1 MDIQDLRNQINE
13 LDAQLVPL
21 FLKRMGM
28 SLEVAKYKQANQ
40 MPVLDRTRERE
51 LLKKVSSMTDDADL
65 SLYTRL
71 LYAEIMGLSRSYQHK
86 YLDAAGTALTEK
98 LQTAI
103 EASAKSD
110 LPETAVVACQG
121 VEGAY
126 SSLACE
132 RLFKQPDIMFFRN
145 FEGVF
150 AAVQQ
155 GLCQYGILPIENSTA
170 GSVNHVYDLMNQYNF
185 YIVRSL
191 RLKIDHSL
199 LAKKGVQLSE
209 IKEIFSHEQ
218 AINQCSVFLNSLPG
232 VKVTVCENTAA
243 AAKRVSESDRRDI
256 AAISSRDCMELY
268 GLSALS
274 DGIQNSGNNYTR
286 FICIGKNLE
295 IFPGANK
302 TSLMVTLPHRPGS
315 LYDVLSRFYA
325 LDINLLK
332 LESRPKPNS
341 DFEFR
346 FYFDIEASVYSEKF
360 MRLMTE
366 LQESTEQFCYLGSY
380 SENL

>member
-1 MDIQDLRNQINE
+1 MELQELRRQINE
-13 LDAQLVPL
+13 IDAQLVPL
-21 FLKRMGM
+21 FLKRMGV
-28 SLEVAKYKQANQ
+28 SLEVAKYKQANHK
-40 MPVLDRTRERE
+40 PVLDRTRERE
-51 LLKKVSSMTDDADL
+51 LLKTVSEMADDKDL
-65 SLYTRL
+65 RLYTRL
-71 LYAEIMGLSRSYQHK
+71 LYADIMGLSRAYQRK
-86 YLDAAGTALTEK
+86 YLYPLSSPLT
-98 LQTAI
+98 LQLQSAI
-103 EASAKSD
+103 EGSAQSD
-110 LPETAVVACQG
+110 LPTTAVVACQG

-132 RLFKQPDIMFFRN
+132 RLFKQPDIMFFKN
-145 FEGVF
+145 WEGVF

-170 GSVNHVYDLMNQYNF
+170 GSVNHVYDLMNQYKF
-185 YIVRSL
+185 YIVKSL
-191 RLKIDHSL
+191 RMKVDHTL
-199 LAKKGVQLSE
+199 LAKEGVQLSE

-218 AINQCSVFLNSLPG
+218 AINQCSVFLNSLSG

-256 AAISSRDCMELY
+256 AAISSKECKALY
-268 GLSALS
+268 GLETLS
-274 DGIQNSGNNYTR
+274 ENIQNSDSNFTR

-302 TSLMVTLPHRPGS
+302 TSLMLTLPHRPGA

-346 FYFDIEASVYSEKF
+346 FYFDIEASVYSESF
-360 MRLMTE
+360 LRIIAE
-366 LQESTEQFCYLGSY
+366 LEDYTEQFCYLGSY
-380 SENL
+380 TESL